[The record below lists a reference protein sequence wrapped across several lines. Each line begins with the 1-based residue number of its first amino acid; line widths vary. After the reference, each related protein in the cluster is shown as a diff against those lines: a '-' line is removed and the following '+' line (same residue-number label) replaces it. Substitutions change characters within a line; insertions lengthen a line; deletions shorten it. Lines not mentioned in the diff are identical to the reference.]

1 MSTTTLPDC
10 VPLGAAYDPDDV
22 ISRLGLARFVDGAE
36 PVARELVFPDVEHV
50 DTLVPLG
57 TITRRFA
64 GPALQA
70 LLAEG
75 GGWRITVR
83 RFSSGDATVTVT
95 ASDDEQ
101 LAEAAAGVRAAAPD
115 PADTRERLQIQFWYL
130 ASRPTCRNRRVD
142 APSWASIRTNYSHP
156 VRSSLQALMSYR
168 AAQEDGRLLL
178 WFGPPGTG
186 KTTAIRA
193 LLLEWEPWCR
203 AAFITD
209 PERLFGEPGYLMEV
223 LMWESGD
230 DADES
235 APGEPWRLL
244 VIADADELLFRD
256 AATRSGQAM
265 SRLLNMA
272 DGFIGQGLRVLVL
285 LSTNEPITRI
295 HPALTRPGRCLA
307 QVHFDRLDRRDS
319 ARWLG
324 SEPPPG
330 ESFSLAELFRIAS
343 GEDTLHHAGPPAPG
357 QYL

>member
-1 MSTTTLPDC
+1 MSTRTLSDR
-10 VPLGAAYDPDDV
+10 VPLGASYDPDDV

-36 PVARELVFPDVEHV
+36 PVARELVFPDVEHI
-50 DTLVPLG
+50 DCLVPLG
-57 TITRRFA
+57 SVTRRFA
-64 GPALQA
+64 APTLQV

-75 GGWRITVR
+75 DGWRVTVR
-83 RFSSGDATVTVT
+83 RFTSGDTTVTVT
-95 ASDDEQ
+95 ASDEEQ
-101 LAEAAAGVRAAAPD
+101 LDKVVAGVRAAAPD
-115 PADTRERLQIQFWYL
+115 PADAAERLQIQFWYL

-142 APSWASIRTNYSHP
+142 APSWGSIQTNYSHL

-168 AAQEDGRLLL
+168 ASEEDGRLLL

-193 LLLEWEPWCR
+193 LLLEWAPWCR
-203 AAFITD
+203 AVFITD

-230 DADES
+230 DADEFAS
-235 APGEPWRLL
+235 GEPWRLL
-244 VIADADELLFRD
+244 VIEDADELLRRD
-256 AATRSGQAM
+256 ATTRSGQAM

-285 LSTNEPITRI
+285 LSTNEPIARI

-307 QVHFDRLDRRDS
+307 QVHFDRLDRSD
-319 ARWLG
+319 AAAWLG
-324 SEPPPG
+324 SQPPPG
-330 ESFSLAELFRIAS
+330 ESFSLAELFCISS
-343 GEDTLHHAGPPAPG
+343 GDETLHHADPPAPG